1 MTAKEKNY
9 IATDKTG
16 ALCKGILNSF
26 SVESMIIER
35 KSYLKIIPV
44 CFVE

>member
-9 IATDKTG
+9 IATDKIE

-26 SVESMIIER
+26 SIESMIIEG
-35 KSYLKIIPV
+35 KTYLKNIPA
-44 CFVE
+44 CFIE